1 MTFKELKPA
10 LFLAVSVLF
19 ATVVFSYKA
28 GEKSALYPEPTAT
41 KTEIQASSEE
51 IVENEPSEEKSQETV
66 VAENF
71 FALLV
76 GVGDYLHSCEYLP
89 DLVYTCSDVLK
100 VKRALTEK
108 IGVPEENIRTLTT
121 LEDDPAKR
129 PTRENI
135 ENGLG
140 WLEDKSR
147 SGSAALAMFA
157 GHGFETKNGE
167 AAFAPEDVELYAN
180 GVLKAET
187 ATSATALAKRLQGVD
202 AEFKILIV
210 DACRTPAGVDGKLGT
225 FVAPPSF
232 ARLNKAGLAF
242 AQSCNV
248 GESSYETSE
257 LDGGVFTHFWVEG
270 LNGRAREED
279 GRVTFWGVAGY
290 AAKKTSEYV
299 KKRAEAEKNK
309 EEREKIFKT
318 LQTPTYTAIG
328 YQDFNLRESKAEL
341 LYREGRA
348 LAFGL
353 DGTVVDGV
361 RGFQLLTEAT
371 EEGSLEA
378 QAELAELYL
387 DGCEGTPS
395 DTRKAVELAFEPAR
409 QGNPFAQ
416 RILADEYDEGNAAY
430 LEPDYDKRKEWKE
443 KYVEGLKELSASEG
457 DARAAFYIG
466 KHYELWSNEEEY
478 IKEATRWYRLAAERK
493 YPAAIS
499 ELARRYYEGIGC
511 EKNEE
516 KAREL
521 WKQAFEQNE
530 RDAARYLGKLS
541 YGEDDYEKAA
551 AFFARAAK
559 AYSPT
564 GAYWYGRCLRDGEG
578 VDQNYEEAARLF
590 KQAAEQG
597 SADAMYAL
605 GVCYREGKG
614 VSKSLSSGAYWLKR
628 AAKRRHPGAIALY
641 GYCLEKGEGGVEKN
655 ETHALWEYVHASTL
669 GNVEATR
676 RVGLCKYNG
685 VGCKRD
691 YDQAF
696 AAFKKA
702 ASKGDEIATVMLGEC
717 YKKGRG
723 TKQDY
728 SKALECYR
736 RAAEAENA
744 LGMANLGMCYY
755 EGKGVERD
763 YDEAVKWFRKA
774 EALGSKEARAALG
787 LCRQLGIIKEEET
800 LEKTTTEYQ
809 IAVEK
814 GETGSAFV
822 LGALYELGL
831 GGVKKDYEKAAK
843 LYRQDAEQG
852 VALAMD
858 ALGKCYYNGNGVEQD
873 YVEAVNWFRKAEDK
887 GTTAATVSLGVCY
900 YYGNGVKRD
909 YDEAVKRFRVGVDAG
924 DTQAMCHLGNCYLHG
939 YGVEKSYD
947 EAVAMYRKAVEMN
960 SCEGMNSLGRCYQLG
975 RGVERDYAKAVELYR
990 KAAEKKI
997 PSAVNNL
1004 GLCYQYGWGV
1014 ERDYDEA
1021 VRLFREAI
1029 ELNSVAAT
1037 SNLGVCYYDGTG
1049 VEQDYSKAVELYRK
1063 AAEENFGWAM
1073 CNLGRCYENGNGV
1086 EKNLDEAKRWYRK
1099 ATLNDDEEASA
1110 AAEKY
1115 LERLNR
1121 LENASD
1127 GE

>member
-28 GEKSALYPEPTAT
+28 GEKSALHPEPTAT

-257 LDGGVFTHFWVEG
+257 LDGGVFTHFLVEG

-309 EEREKIFKT
+309 EEKEKVFKT

-378 QAELAELYL
+378 QAELAWLYL
-387 DGCEGTPS
+387 NGCAA
-395 DTRKAVELAFEPAR
+395 TRQDVKKAIELAYEPAR
-409 QGNPFAQ
+409 RGNPFAQ
-416 RILADEYDEGNAAY
+416 TVLANLYGGGQVLFEDTDEVRKY
-430 LEPDYDKRKEWKE
+430 LAESIIGIERYAENGDVRAMTIRGVTCESKLFDNNYTEAVKWYRK
-443 KYVEGLKELSASEG
+443 ASERKCAKATAQLARCYKYGLGVEKDEKEAERLLQESADQNHVLGITGLAIWREENG
-457 DARAAFYIG
+457 DFKASEALYRRAAEQNDVEAILLLASRHFVG
-466 KHYELWSNEEEY
+466 RGVEKNDEEAL
-478 IKEATRWYRLAAERK
+478 KWYREGAKYADGLSMCALGTAYRYGNLGLERNDAEAAAWFRR
-493 YPAAIS
+493 AADVGHAKGM
-499 ELARRYYEGIGC
+499 ARLGECYCEGIGVTQNIDEALNWWRKAD
-511 EKNEE
+511 EKED
-516 KAREL
+516 RE
-521 WKQAFEQNE
+521 A
-530 RDAARYLGKLS
+530 S
-541 YGEDDYEKAA
+541 YKIGE
-551 AFFARAAK
+551 
-559 AYSPT
+559 
-564 GAYWYGRCLRDGEG
+564 C
-578 VDQNYEEAARLF
+578 
-590 KQAAEQG
+590 
-597 SADAMYAL
+597 YAL
-605 GVCYREGKG
+605 GR
-614 VSKSLSSGAYWLKR
+614 
-628 AAKRRHPGAIALY
+628 
-641 GYCLEKGEGGVEKN
+641 GVEKN
-655 ETHALWEYVHASTL
+655 EAEAIKWFHKSAEQ
-669 GNVEATR
+669 GNVAATTQLGAHYLL
-676 RVGLCKYNG
+676 GL
-685 VGCKRD
+685 
-691 YDQAF
+691 
-696 AAFKKA
+696 
-702 ASKGDEIATVMLGEC
+702 
-717 YKKGRG
+717 
-723 TKQDY
+723 
-728 SKALECYR
+728 
-736 RAAEAENA
+736 
-744 LGMANLGMCYY
+744 
-755 EGKGVERD
+755 GVEEDKEKGMKFLLEACEKKHRFAMLFLAD
-763 YDEAVKWFRKA
+763 CYWRGLGVETDRAEAVKR
-774 EALGSKEARAALG
+774 
-787 LCRQLGIIKEEET
+787 
-800 LEKTTTEYQ
+800 
-809 IAVEK
+809 
-814 GETGSAFV
+814 
-822 LGALYELGL
+822 
-831 GGVKKDYEKAAK
+831 
-843 LYRQDAEQG
+843 YRQAADARC
-852 VALAMD
+852 LD
-858 ALGKCYYNGNGVEQD
+858 ATERLGFAYFNGEGVEQD
-873 YVEAVNWFRKAEDK
+873 YEEALKWYLISAENGDNES
-887 GTTAATVSLGVCY
+887 SLKSCEMVARCY
-900 YYGNGVKRD
+900 ESGK
-909 YDEAVKRFRVGVDAG
+909 
-924 DTQAMCHLGNCYLHG
+924 
-939 YGVEKSYD
+939 GVEKD
-947 EAVAMYRKAVEMN
+947 VAISLKWRRRAAELGSAQAANDLGERYFNGADVE
-960 SCEGMNSLGRCYQLG
+960 Q
-975 RGVERDYAKAVELYR
+975 DYAEAIKWYR
-990 KAAEKKI
+990 NAAEK
-997 PSAVNNL
+997 
-1004 GLCYQYGWGV
+1004 
-1014 ERDYDEA
+1014 
-1021 VRLFREAI
+1021 
-1029 ELNSVAAT
+1029 NSGRAMR
-1037 SNLGVCYYDGTG
+1037 NLGVCY
-1049 VEQDYSKAVELYRK
+1049 
-1063 AAEENFGWAM
+1063 
-1073 CNLGRCYENGNGV
+1073 ENGKGV
-1086 EKNLDEAKRWYRK
+1086 EKNLNEAKRWYRR
-1099 ATLNDDEEASA
+1099 ATLSDDEEACA
-1110 AAEKY
+1110 AAEKD

-1121 LENASD
+1121 LESEND